1 MYVLAHYILYLDVRC
16 LQSRVFIVNCSYR
29 LTLEDRIATLES
41 KSEAIQ
47 RNSAFGAKEMRF
59 IPSSVSNSPHTTHTV

>member
-1 MYVLAHYILYLDVRC
+1 MSGVYNLEFSLLTGQ
-16 LQSRVFIVNCSYR
+16 LCSYR

-47 RNSAFGAKEMRF
+47 RNSAFGAKEMTF
-59 IPSSVSNSPHTTHTV
+59 IPSSVSNSLDTTHTI